1 MLTVLPARIL
11 VQARRVVYR
20 VEMGIM
26 ALRLSLIGLLAA
38 FVHAT
43 CQQPLSSSLTFV
55 IV

>member
-43 CQQPLSSSLTFV
+43 CQQPSSLTFV